1 MESRNDVKED
11 GMDKILVID
20 DDEMDLEL
28 MRILMQKEGFE
39 VISTADG
46 PQGIE
51 LYKRHHPVLV
61 FLDLGLP
68 SMSGMDVLKEIRKM
82 DDRARVVL
90 ITGYGTVDYAVEAM
104 RGGAIDFVEKTY
116 DTGRMIS
123 RIRTILEAFV
133 N

>member
-1 MESRNDVKED
+1 ME
-11 GMDKILVID
+11 KILVID
-20 DDEMDLEL
+20 DDEMDLDL
-28 MRILMQKEGFE
+28 MRILMQHEGYD

-51 LYKRHHPVLV
+51 LYKQHQPSLV

-68 SMSGMDVLKEIRKM
+68 SMSGMEVLRQIRSINEDAKI
-82 DDRARVVL
+82 VL
-90 ITGYGTVDYAVEAM
+90 ITGYGSIEHAVEAM

-123 RIRTILEAFV
+123 RIKTILEAFA
-133 N
+133 